1 MQLLETA
8 KFRKQRERLQGEKEK
23 ESLKKSIQ
31 RILEDP
37 AAGKKMN
44 GELMPF
50 HIYRCTVAGRPQ
62 RLIYQLA
69 ADSLVL
75 FSFGPRHV
83 AFKP

>member
-23 ESLKKSIQ
+23 ESLKKSILQ
-31 RILEDP
+31 ILADP
-37 AAGKKMN
+37 ASGKKMN

-62 RLIYQLA
+62 RLIYQIA
-69 ADSLVL
+69 ADALVL
-75 FSFGPRHV
+75 FSFGPRHT
-83 AFKP
+83 AYKP

>member
-8 KFRKQRERLQGEKEK
+8 KFRKQRERLQGDKEK
-23 ESLKKSIQ
+23 ESLKKSILQ
-31 RILEDP
+31 ILADP
-37 AAGKKMN
+37 ASGKKMN

-62 RLIYQLA
+62 RLIYQIA

-75 FSFGPRHV
+75 FSFGPKHT